1 MGHRLGC
8 LYRGSQK
15 KTLVNAK
22 GLIKRRFKKK
32 ISINIFQSCGTN
44 ETYALGRIK
53 EIVMHVT
60 SF

>member
-15 KTLVNAK
+15 KTLVNAR

-32 ISINIFQSCGTN
+32 FPLTFSKVVGQTK
-44 ETYALGRIK
+44 T
-53 EIVMHVT
+53 MH
-60 SF
+60 